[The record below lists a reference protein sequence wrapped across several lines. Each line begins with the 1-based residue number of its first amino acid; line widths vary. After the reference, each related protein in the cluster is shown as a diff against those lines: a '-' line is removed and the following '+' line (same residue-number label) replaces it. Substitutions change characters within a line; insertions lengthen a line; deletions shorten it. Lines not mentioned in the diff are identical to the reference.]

1 MKRPTFQVVGNNHW
15 QALKVMVHFLEN
27 YAVV

>member
-1 MKRPTFQVVGNNHW
+1 MKGPTFQVVGNNHW

-27 YAVV
+27 YVVL